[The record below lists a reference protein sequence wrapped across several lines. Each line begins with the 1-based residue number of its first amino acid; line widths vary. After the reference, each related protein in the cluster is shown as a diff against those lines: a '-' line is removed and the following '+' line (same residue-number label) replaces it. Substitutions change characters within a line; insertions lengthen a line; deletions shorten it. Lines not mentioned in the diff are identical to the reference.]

1 MTRVVCSCERCRQL
15 APGVRENPVLQAILA
30 HGAPVGAA
38 AAAKKRDD
46 MLGPDAAAALAKPG
60 ARSRKSIKFDWQ
72 HLASCVETELAGR
85 SQVVRQAECIGR
97 SQVVRQAERIPLPLA
112 LPLISS
118 PPRAFVTSAV

>member
-85 SQVVRQAECIGR
+85 SQVVRQAE
-97 SQVVRQAERIPLPLA
+97 RIPLPLA